1 MNKLTV
7 FCASS
12 PGFKPEYLRA
22 AQSVGHFL
30 AERKITLVY
39 GGGRVGLMGALADA
53 ALEKGGQVIGVIP
66 QFLMDLEVGHRG
78 LTELII
84 VESMHE
90 RKLKM
95 AELCDGVMALPGG
108 FGTLEELIEM
118 LTWSQLALHHKP
130 IGILNAEGYYDSL
143 LQFFDHMVGEGLL
156 KEANRDL
163 AIFDEDIHRLY
174 QKMSSFEHTIGRHP
188 ATTKWIGEDAR
199 KT

>member
-1 MNKLTV
+1 MNSITV

-12 PGFKPEYLRA
+12 PGFKPAYVQA
-22 AQSVGHFL
+22 AQDTGRFL
-30 AERKITLVY
+30 AKNNVTLVY
-39 GGGRVGLMGALADA
+39 GGGCVGLMGALADA
-53 ALEKGGQVIGVIP
+53 VLDEGGQVIGVIP

-108 FGTLEELIEM
+108 FGTLEELVEM
-118 LTWSQLALHHKP
+118 LTWSQLALHRKP
-130 IGILNAEGYYDSL
+130 IGILNTEGYYDL
-143 LQFFDHMVGEGLL
+143 LQKLFAHMVEEGLL
-156 KEANRDL
+156 KESNQNL
-163 AIFDEDIHRLY
+163 AIFDEDISRLY
-174 QKMSSFEHTIGRHP
+174 QKMSSFEPTT
-188 ATTKWIGEDAR
+188 TTKWVSDSR

>member
-12 PGFKPEYLRA
+12 PGFDPKYVQSAQAVGRFLA
-22 AQSVGHFL
+22 AQN
-30 AERKITLVY
+30 ITLVY
-39 GGGRVGLMGALADA
+39 GGGCVGLMGALADTV
-53 ALEKGGQVIGVIP
+53 LEMGGEAIGVIP
-66 QFLMDLEVGHRG
+66 RFLMDLEVGHRG

-95 AELCDGVMALPGG
+95 AELCDGVIALPGG

-118 LTWSQLALHHKP
+118 LTWSQLALHRKP
-130 IGILNAEGYYDSL
+130 IGILNTGGYYHFL
-143 LQFFDHMVGEGLL
+143 RQFFNHMVDEGLL
-156 KEANRDL
+156 KEVNRDL
-163 AIFDEDIHRLY
+163 AIFDEDIERLY
-174 QKMSSFEHTIGRHP
+174 QKMSSFEHSI
-188 ATTKWIGEDAR
+188 TTKRLDSDFH

>member
-1 MNKLTV
+1 MDKLTV

-12 PGFKPEYLRA
+12 PGFEPEYLQS
-22 AQSVGHFL
+22 AQSTGHFL
-30 AERKITLVY
+30 ADRNITLVY
-39 GGGRVGLMGALADA
+39 GGGCVGLMGALADA
-53 ALEKGGQVIGVIP
+53 VLEKGGQVIGVIP
-66 QFLMDLEVGHRG
+66 QFLLDLEVGHQG

-108 FGTLEELIEM
+108 FGTLEELVEM
-118 LTWSQLALHHKP
+118 LTWSQLALHRKP
-130 IGILNAEGYYDSL
+130 IGIVNTKGYYNSL
-143 LQFFDHMVGEGLL
+143 LQFFDHMVEEGLL

-174 QKMSSFEHTIGRHP
+174 QKMSSFEHTN
-188 ATTKWIGEDAR
+188 TTKWVGTNSR
-199 KT
+199 KI

>member
-1 MNKLTV
+1 MNSITV

-12 PGFKPEYLRA
+12 PGFKPAYVQA
-22 AQSVGHFL
+22 AQDTGRFL
-30 AERKITLVY
+30 AKNNVTLVY
-39 GGGRVGLMGALADA
+39 GGGCVGLMGALADA
-53 ALEKGGQVIGVIP
+53 VLDAGGQVIGVIP

-108 FGTLEELIEM
+108 FGTLEELVEM
-118 LTWSQLALHHKP
+118 LTWSQLALHRKP
-130 IGILNAEGYYDSL
+130 IGILNTEGYYDL
-143 LQFFDHMVGEGLL
+143 LQKLFAHMVGEGLL
-156 KEANRDL
+156 KESNQNL
-163 AIFDEDIHRLY
+163 AIFDEDISRLY
-174 QKMSSFEHTIGRHP
+174 QKMSSFEPTT
-188 ATTKWIGEDAR
+188 TTKWVSDSR

>member
-22 AQSVGHFL
+22 ARSVGHFL
-30 AERKITLVY
+30 AERNLTLVY
-39 GGGRVGLMGALADA
+39 GGGCVGLMGALADA

-118 LTWSQLALHHKP
+118 LTWSQLALHQKP
-130 IGILNAEGYYDSL
+130 IGILNTG
-143 LQFFDHMVGEGLL
+143 G
-156 KEANRDL
+156 
-163 AIFDEDIHRLY
+163 ITIHFA
-174 QKMSSFEHTIGRHP
+174 SSSII
-188 ATTKWIGEDAR
+188 W
-199 KT
+199 